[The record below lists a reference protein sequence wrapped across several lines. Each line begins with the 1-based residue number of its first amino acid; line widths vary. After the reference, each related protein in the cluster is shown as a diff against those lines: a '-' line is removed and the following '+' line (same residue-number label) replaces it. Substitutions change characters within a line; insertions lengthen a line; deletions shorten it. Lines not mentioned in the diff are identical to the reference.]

1 MTKILL
7 SCNADDYDN
16 SQKIQAAIQEQLGFT
31 VMMDVEGLQQ
41 ENNEH
46 DNEESSDEALDNNL
60 EAAAVLLVFQFRD
73 SNMSAWVM
81 IEDNDERIP
90 GFVRNDN
97 VDDYFP
103 DCVNFSTSI
112 AAGMA
117 AFEDI
122 LNHDLG
128 LVVRPPYLNTTKKS
142 SPTASSSSA
151 EVLTA
156 EVTVVAPLAQV
167 HSVHLSNV
175 KDTTATS
182 SAMSTIPSADPSK
195 LRLIGRVNGLLNKFK
210 RRLSLQ

>member
-81 IEDNDERIP
+81 IEDNDERQVP
-90 GFVRNDN
+90 TYKTNENDQN
-97 VDDYFP
+97 
-103 DCVNFSTSI
+103 ST
-112 AAGMA
+112 
-117 AFEDI
+117 
-122 LNHDLG
+122 
-128 LVVRPPYLNTTKKS
+128 
-142 SPTASSSSA
+142 
-151 EVLTA
+151 
-156 EVTVVAPLAQV
+156 
-167 HSVHLSNV
+167 
-175 KDTTATS
+175 
-182 SAMSTIPSADPSK
+182 K
-195 LRLIGRVNGLLNKFK
+195 LQR
-210 RRLSLQ
+210 RRL